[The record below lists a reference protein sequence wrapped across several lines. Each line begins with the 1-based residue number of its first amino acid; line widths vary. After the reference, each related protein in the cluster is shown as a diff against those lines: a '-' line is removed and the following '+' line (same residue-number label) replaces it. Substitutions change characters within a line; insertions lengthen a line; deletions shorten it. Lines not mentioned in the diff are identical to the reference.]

1 MPTITLHKDGEVYQ
15 DQVGENTNLVVK
27 AGIRQFPYPHLRYG
41 CGMGRCAKCACKV
54 LAGADHLPP
63 ANWKEKKQ
71 LGEERLEQGYR
82 LMCQLWINKDLEI
95 EQDVDEIV

>member
-1 MPTITLHKDGEVYQ
+1 MPIITLHKAGEVYQ
-15 DQVGENTNLVVK
+15 DQVSENTNLVVK

-41 CGMGRCAKCACKV
+41 CGIGRCAKCACKV

-82 LMCQLWINKDLEI
+82 LMCQLWINEDLEI

>member
-1 MPTITLHKDGEVYQ
+1 MPIITLHKAGEVYQ
-15 DQVGENTNLVVK
+15 DQVSENTNLVVK

-82 LMCQLWINKDLEI
+82 LMCQLWINEDLEI

>member
-15 DQVGENTNLVVK
+15 NQVNENTNLVVK

-82 LMCQLWINKDLEI
+82 LMCQLWINEDLEI